1 MKWSMKTGV
10 KLIDSWDQHGT
21 ISTSPLSPNWLH
33 QSSWQRTTLHARRW
47 RIWKKGRE
55 RKPQVRNE
63 KKIYTLD
70 SGHIHKRTFRKRTT
84 VQHNLAQNEAR
95 IQSRKVQLLSSS
107 ITTGTLACMRKCNLA
122 IKPKTST
129 SETPVT
135 LSSPSGTRF
144 PHPFHNHQTKEDGVH
159 AHRTPHSDKI
169 QRISVT

>member
-1 MKWSMKTGV
+1 MKKKSTHWTVGISTKEHSG
-10 KLIDSWDQHGT
+10 KEQPYNT
-21 ISTSPLSPNWLH
+21 ISPKMK
-33 QSSWQRTTLHARRW
+33 QEYKA
-47 RIWKKGRE
+47 
-55 RKPQVRNE
+55 VRFNCYNE
-63 KKIYTLD
+63 
-70 SGHIHKRTFRKRTT
+70 
-84 VQHNLAQNEAR
+84 
-95 IQSRKVQLLSSS
+95 
-107 ITTGTLACMRKCNLA
+107 A